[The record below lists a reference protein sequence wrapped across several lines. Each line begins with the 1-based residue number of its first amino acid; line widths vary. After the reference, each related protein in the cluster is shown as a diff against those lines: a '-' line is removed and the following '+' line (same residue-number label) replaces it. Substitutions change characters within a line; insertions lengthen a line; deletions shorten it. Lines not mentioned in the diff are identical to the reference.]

1 MSWQEITEMMSPKD
15 ERAYWLARIQK
26 ATLEWGG
33 MPVNCRHMPSLERTP
48 VLRKMV
54 RDGLVQQYRQERM
67 WCRSRSR
74 RTVLRIPS

>member
-15 ERAYWLARIQK
+15 ERAYWLARITK
-26 ATLEWGG
+26 ATIEWGG

-48 VLRKMV
+48 VLRAMV
-54 RDGLVQQYRQERM
+54 KDGLVQQYRQERM
-67 WCRSRSR
+67 WARSRSR